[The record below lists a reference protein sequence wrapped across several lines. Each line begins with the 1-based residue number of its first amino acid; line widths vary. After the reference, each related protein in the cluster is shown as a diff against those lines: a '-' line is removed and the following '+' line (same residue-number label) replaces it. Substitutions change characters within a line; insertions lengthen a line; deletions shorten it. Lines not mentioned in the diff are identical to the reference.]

1 MAVGRIATKAAA
13 TMRFIDIG
21 ANLTDRMYSGEYN
34 GSNKHP
40 ADLQA
45 VIARAQEAGVEK
57 MIVTGGSLEESRQA
71 VKLAEQHEQLV
82 ATVGCHPTRCGEF
95 EADNNDSDAYFD
107 GLLNLAQSNK
117 GKVVAVGEIGL
128 DYDRTKFCEADMQQ
142 KYFLKQLN
150 LSEAT
155 RLPLFLH
162 CRAAA
167 TDLVKILTEHREKVR
182 THSNTTTFNQVCTL
196 FWSVGQCPHSVPPDA
211 GGRSCSLF

>member
-1 MAVGRIATKAAA
+1 MAVGRLATKAAA

-34 GSNKHP
+34 GSSKHP
-40 ADLQA
+40 PDLTA
-45 VIARAQEAGVEK
+45 VIARAQQAGVEK

-71 VKLAEQHEQLV
+71 VKLADQHEQLV

-95 EADNNDSDAYFD
+95 EADGNDPDAYFD
-107 GLLNLAQSNK
+107 GLLDLAQSNK

-128 DYDRTKFCEADMQQ
+128 DYDRTKFCDPDTQN

-182 THSNTTTFNQVCTL
+182 IHSNRATFSQVCTL
-196 FWSVGQCPHSVPPDA
+196 FLSVGQCPQCPPDA
-211 GGRSCSLF
+211 GGGSCSLF

>member
-1 MAVGRIATKAAA
+1 MGRFATRAAA

-34 GSNKHP
+34 GSSKHP

-71 VKLAEQHEQLV
+71 VKLAEQNEHLV

-95 EADNNDSDAYFD
+95 EADGNDPDAYFD
-107 GLLNLAQSNK
+107 GLMALAQSNK

-128 DYDRTKFCEADMQQ
+128 DYDRTKFCEANTQQ
-142 KYFLKQLN
+142 KYLLKQLH

-167 TDLVKILTEHREKVR
+167 DDLVQILTEHREKVR
-182 THSNTTTFNQVCTL
+182 RLMQSNL
-196 FWSVGQCPHSVPPDA
+196 
-211 GGRSCSLF
+211 

>member
-1 MAVGRIATKAAA
+1 MGRLVATRATRA

-34 GSNKHP
+34 GSSKHP

-45 VIARAQEAGVEK
+45 VLGRAGEAGVEK

-71 VKLAEQHEQLV
+71 VKLAEQYPEQLV
-82 ATVGCHPTRCGEF
+82 ATVGCHPTRCAEF
-95 EADNNDSDAYFD
+95 EADGNDPDAYFE
-107 GLLNLAQSNK
+107 GLLSLAQSNK

-128 DYDRTKFCEADMQQ
+128 DYDRTKFCEADTQQ
-142 KYFLKQLN
+142 KYLLEQLK

-155 RLPLFLH
+155 GLPLFLH

-167 TDLVKILTEHREKVR
+167 TDLVQILTEHREKVR
-182 THSNTTTFNQVCTL
+182 RLIHSNMEQPL
-196 FWSVGQCPHSVPPDA
+196 A
-211 GGRSCSLF
+211 

>member
-1 MAVGRIATKAAA
+1 MAVGRLASKAVA

-34 GSNKHP
+34 GSSKHP

-82 ATVGCHPTRCGEF
+82 ATVGCHPTRCTEF
-95 EADNNDSDAYFD
+95 EADGSDPDAYFD
-107 GLLNLAQSNK
+107 GLLDLAQSNK

-128 DYDRTKFCEADMQQ
+128 DYDRTKFCDADTQQ

-155 RLPLFLH
+155 KLPLFLH

-167 TDLVKILTEHREKVR
+167 TDLVQILTEYREKVKR
-182 THSNTTTFNQVCTL
+182 LVL
-196 FWSVGQCPHSVPPDA
+196 
-211 GGRSCSLF
+211 